1 MSSSSPSN
9 VAPRKLK
16 SSSSTPTD
24 RSFVLEALQ
33 GIVNSGLAFRKAR
46 SKRHQYKLYLLSGE
60 VFILDKVGIKR
71 VL

>member
-1 MSSSSPSN
+1 MSSSNPSK
-9 VAPRKLK
+9 VAHRKQK

-24 RSFVLEALQ
+24 RSFVLKALQ
-33 GIVNSGLAFRKAR
+33 EIVNSGLAFRKAR
-46 SKRHQYKLYLLSGE
+46 LNRHQHKLYLLSGE